1 MRIDGSTPSY
11 SAFST
16 QKKGAAGG
24 SAFAASLDDIG
35 QPVDQDT
42 SEGEEEGGSYDFTR
56 MTPAEMRDLTGDLYD
71 SGDLDLAQVLQLQL
85 SGVPLGKVGPNGTL
99 IPFSDAEKSAYDN
112 TSRDFLG
119 IASNAVDKIET
130 QGRASDPTSG
140 YQSWQGILSV
150 LNSLQVNGGAEDEA
164 I

>member
-1 MRIDGSTPSY
+1 
-11 SAFST
+11 
-16 QKKGAAGG
+16 
-24 SAFAASLDDIG
+24 
-35 QPVDQDT
+35 
-42 SEGEEEGGSYDFTR
+42 
-56 MTPAEMRDLTGDLYD
+56 
-71 SGDLDLAQVLQLQL
+71 
-85 SGVPLGKVGPNGTL
+85 VPLGKVGPNGTL

-112 TSRDFLG
+112 TSQDFLG